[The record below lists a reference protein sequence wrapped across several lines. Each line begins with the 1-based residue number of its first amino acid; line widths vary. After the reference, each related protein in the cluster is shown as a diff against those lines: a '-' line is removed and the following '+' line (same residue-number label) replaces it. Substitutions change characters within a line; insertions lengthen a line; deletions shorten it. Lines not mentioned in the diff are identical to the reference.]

1 MKKKTKKPQNNLP
14 YNASTASDQVSKCR
28 QMLFGLMSFL
38 CMKFI
43 NFYLFWGGTH
53 KNLHLIPTLWNVLA
67 IELSWGKRKE
77 TNEFKEKESVNLK
90 VMERKFLKLLCGWM
104 EMEKR
109 TKLDLNISNRETP
122 ACPRGKVIEIKI
134 YRENYCI
141 KSSQPN
147 CHLQPPTR
155 WVGRWE
161 EEMASWKCQIWI
173 NSANLLRF
181 SLKTTAEK
189 CEM

>member
-1 MKKKTKKPQNNLP
+1 MRQLP
-14 YNASTASDQVSKCR
+14 AIKCPSVDKCY
-28 QMLFGLMSFL
+28 LGWCPSSVWCLLIFIYFGWHTQ
-38 CMKFI
+38 KFAPHP
-43 NFYLFWGGTH
+43 NSVKCACDRVKLG
-53 KNLHLIPTLWNVLA
+53 KN
-67 IELSWGKRKE
+67 WGKRKE

-90 VMERKFLKLLCGWM
+90 VMERRFLKLLCGWM

-109 TKLDLNISNRETP
+109 TKLDLNISNRETL
-122 ACPRGKVIEIKI
+122 ACPWGKVIEIKI
-134 YRENYCI
+134 YRENYCFE
-141 KSSQPN
+141 SSQPN

-173 NSANLLRF
+173 NSANLLQF

-189 CEM
+189 CKM